1 MYMAHPQ
8 VLNFTHDIRKGME
21 DYGKIRDQVLLH
33 QDIDPDS
40 KPMDL
45 RDYARYV
52 LGDGTMEQKRQL
64 VQLFNNQLYIKDK
77 TIISKG

>member
-8 VLNFTHDIRKGME
+8 VLNLTEYIRKGME
-21 DYGKIRDQVLLH
+21 DYKKIRDQVLLH

-45 RDYARYV
+45 RDYARYA
-52 LGDGTMEQKRQL
+52 LKDGTMEQKQQL
-64 VQLFNNQLYIKDK
+64 IQLFNNQLYIKDK
-77 TIISKG
+77 TVVSKK